1 MIPQLRIMVF
11 QQYAGIG
18 GNDITT
24 KNETRAFCLAK
35 NIHILVQVIT
45 FALNTMQTISL
56 ENKLL
61 HDCY

>member
-18 GNDITT
+18 GNDIAT
-24 KNETRAFCLAK
+24 KNETRALCLAE

-61 HDCY
+61 HECY